1 MSQYT
6 HLTGVEVISDL
17 YEQISDIEIISV
29 VSTKGSGGCRFLSY
43 AFNWSEVDTVDSS
56 GSSGNWESR
65 EKIYEFGKSIF
76 EKSS

>member
-29 VSTKGSGGCRFLSY
+29 VSTKGSGGWRFLSY

-56 GSSGNWESR
+56 GSSGKWESR